1 MKVKVREFFNVR
13 LGERVYSAGEEI
25 EVTPAELDLIAHQ
38 VESAN
43 PRKEKKDANE
53 VLG

>member
-25 EVTPAELDLIAHQ
+25 EVTPTELELIAHQ
-38 VESAN
+38 VESVTN
-43 PRKEKKDANE
+43 RREKKDDQ
-53 VLG
+53 VQS